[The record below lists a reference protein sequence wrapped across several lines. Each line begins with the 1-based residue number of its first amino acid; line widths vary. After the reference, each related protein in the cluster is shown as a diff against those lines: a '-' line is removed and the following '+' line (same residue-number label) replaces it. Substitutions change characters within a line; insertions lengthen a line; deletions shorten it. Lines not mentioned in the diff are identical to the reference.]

1 MNISDESSSSSEI
14 MKEEATRD
22 ALFDLDHQ
30 HDQQNHDDPVDDS
43 DQEPKITVVPI
54 DKEAPSPD

>member
-22 ALFDLDHQ
+22 PLFDLDHP
-30 HDQQNHDDPVDDS
+30 NHDDPAVDDS